1 MNTQTIIRSCR
12 VGLTL
17 GSDTVL
23 EITFANSLRATA
35 CKYGESND
43 RSEYSAFLLLRQKDP
58 FGEVFSE
65 IRFQSS
71 SDFTFL

>member
-1 MNTQTIIRSCR
+1 
-12 VGLTL
+12 VL
-17 GSDTVL
+17 GIKLFYYL
-23 EITFANSLRATA
+23 EIERKKVRCAESKEILRVTA

-43 RSEYSAFLLLRQKDP
+43 RSENSDLLLLRQKDP

-65 IRFQSS
+65 IHFQSS